1 MFRPS
6 SSSQTLS
13 DGSNEVPELSESSVR
28 GSLRGIPNVEV
39 EHGGIQDHQDIEEDT
54 EMGEDNDLDDSA
66 NDEDSVGVQV
76 PVHGGGGRP
85 LRRRKFMPAW
95 RQGRPR
101 LMHIAPP
108 R

>member
-1 MFRPS
+1 MFRPY

-13 DGSNEVPELSESSVR
+13 DGRNEVPELSESSVR
-28 GSLRGIPNVEV
+28 GSPRGIPNVEV

-54 EMGEDNDLDDSA
+54 EMVGDNDLDDSA

-85 LRRRKFMPAW
+85 LRRRNFMPAW
-95 RQGRPR
+95 RQGRPW